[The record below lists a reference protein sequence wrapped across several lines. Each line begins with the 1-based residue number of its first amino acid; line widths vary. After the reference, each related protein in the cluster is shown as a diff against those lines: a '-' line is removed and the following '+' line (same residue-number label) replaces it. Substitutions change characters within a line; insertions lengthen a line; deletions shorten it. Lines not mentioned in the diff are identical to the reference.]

1 MNTPGWIS
9 KVTHDGSRDDI
20 IAHFNEHH
28 HHNLF
33 EYIGNKATWGKNT
46 DEEIKRIMISI
57 GKKNKEVGFEE
68 YRKSKPRGLSY
79 EDAGH
84 LINTVLIYNKW
95 VKKIKDAAIRD
106 LMDNHCT
113 LEIPAY
119 LKTITNKDI
128 EEYLLTENSKKTY
141 KFLSKKIRNTLEFF
155 YNFIEKYREEQKER
169 DLEDKDKDN
178 IYNPERETAFDKT
191 YKEFFRGMD
200 PQAKFQ
206 KENEE
211 IIRIFFVILK
221 EKEEE
226 KDKIEN
232 QKKEKPIELWD
243 MKTKSL
249 QENIDPD
256 FQEVDEDGD
265 VIGLTKEHK
274 KWWNIPNPPRSNDP
288 FW

>member
-1 MNTPGWIS
+1 M
-9 KVTHDGSRDDI
+9 
-20 IAHFNEHH
+20 
-28 HHNLF
+28 
-33 EYIGNKATWGKNT
+33 
-46 DEEIKRIMISI
+46 
-57 GKKNKEVGFEE
+57 
-68 YRKSKPRGLSY
+68 
-79 EDAGH
+79 
-84 LINTVLIYNKW
+84 
-95 VKKIKDAAIRD
+95 D

-232 QKKEKPIELWD
+232 QKKEKPIEL
-243 MKTKSL
+243 
-249 QENIDPD
+249 
-256 FQEVDEDGD
+256 
-265 VIGLTKEHK
+265 
-274 KWWNIPNPPRSNDP
+274 
-288 FW
+288 